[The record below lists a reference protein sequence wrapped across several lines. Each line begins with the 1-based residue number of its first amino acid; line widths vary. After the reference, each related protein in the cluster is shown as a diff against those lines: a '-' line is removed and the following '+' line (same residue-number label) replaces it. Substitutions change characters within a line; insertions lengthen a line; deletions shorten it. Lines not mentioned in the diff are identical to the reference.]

1 MKIAVLTGASAG
13 MGREFFK
20 NLQGFCELDEIWII
34 ARRADRLEEMTQGS
48 KIKTRAVA
56 LDLADRKSIS
66 VLEDMLR
73 AENPDIR
80 ILINNAGFGKL
91 GYVYELKRETQMDMV
106 ELNCAAVTGLCA
118 ACLKYMRKNS
128 FIINIASIAAF
139 APNPR
144 MAVYCSTKAYILSFT
159 KCIREELKP
168 RGINALAV
176 CPGPMSTEFLDVA
189 GISGGKS
196 KTFEMLPYC
205 NPAAVAKKSL
215 ALAQKGRAVYTPRFF
230 FKLYRVLARV
240 LPHGLVM
247 KLSKT

>member
-34 ARRADRLEEMTQGS
+34 ARRADRLEEMTQES

-106 ELNCAAVTGLCA
+106 ELNCAAV
-118 ACLKYMRKNS
+118 
-128 FIINIASIAAF
+128 
-139 APNPR
+139 
-144 MAVYCSTKAYILSFT
+144 
-159 KCIREELKP
+159 REELKP
-168 RGINALAV
+168 CGINALAV

>member
-1 MKIAVLTGASAG
+1 MLTGASAG

-20 NLQGFCELDEIWII
+20 NLQNFCGLDEIWII
-34 ARRADRLEEMTQGS
+34 ARRADRLEEMAQSS
-48 KIKTRAVA
+48 KIKTRVVA
-56 LDLADRKSIS
+56 LDLTDRQSIS
-66 VLEDMLR
+66 VIEDMLR

-91 GYVYELKRETQMDMV
+91 GYVYELEREAQMNMV
-106 ELNCAAVTGLCA
+106 ELNCASVTGLCA
-118 ACLKYMRKNS
+118 VCLRYMQRNS

-159 KCIREELKP
+159 KCMREELKP

-196 KTFEMLPYC
+196 KTFETLPYC
-205 NPAAVAKKSL
+205 NPASVAKKSL
-215 ALAQKGRAVYTPRFF
+215 ILAQKGRAVYTPRFF
-230 FKLYRVLARV
+230 FKLYRVLARI

-247 KLSKT
+247 KFSKTACF

>member
-1 MKIAVLTGASAG
+1 

-20 NLQGFCELDEIWII
+20 NLQNFCGLDEIWII
-34 ARRADRLEEMTQGS
+34 ARRADRLEEMAQSS
-48 KIKTRAVA
+48 KIKTRVVA
-56 LDLADRKSIS
+56 LDLTDRQSIS
-66 VLEDMLR
+66 VIEDMLR

-91 GYVYELKRETQMDMV
+91 GYVYELEREAQMNMV
-106 ELNCAAVTGLCA
+106 ELNCASVTGLCA
-118 ACLKYMRKNS
+118 VCLRYMQRNS

-196 KTFEMLPYC
+196 KTFETLPDC
-205 NPAAVAKKSL
+205 NPASVAKKSL
-215 ALAQKGRAVYTPRFF
+215 ILAQKGRAVYTPRFF
-230 FKLYRVLARV
+230 FKLYRVLARI

-247 KLSKT
+247 KFSKT